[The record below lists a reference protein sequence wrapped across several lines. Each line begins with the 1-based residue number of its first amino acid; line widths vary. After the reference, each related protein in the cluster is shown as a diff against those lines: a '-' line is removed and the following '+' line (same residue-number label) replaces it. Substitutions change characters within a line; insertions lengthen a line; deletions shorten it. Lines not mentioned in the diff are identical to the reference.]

1 MAPSNTKN
9 TNTIKRASGITE
21 KTPRNKEHLGDR
33 SEPTLFIIKILLF
46 KKQYGIVLFVMN
58 KTVVIEDTRQGN
70 ESGANL
76 LRRFSRRVKDSNL
89 VRNVRNRRYAQR
101 KASDLVTK
109 RSALRRIAKM
119 QEIVKLRKLGKIK

>member
-1 MAPSNTKN
+1 
-9 TNTIKRASGITE
+9 
-21 KTPRNKEHLGDR
+21 
-33 SEPTLFIIKILLF
+33 
-46 KKQYGIVLFVMN
+46 MN

-76 LRRFSRRVKDSNL
+76 LRRFSRRVKDSNII
-89 VRNVRNRRYAQR
+89 RNVRNRRYAKR
-101 KASDLVTK
+101 KSSDLVTK